1 MKWAKRRAAA
11 DDSAELPPEEA
22 AASVAPATA
31 VPVVWLVVSLF
42 FKLVGCI
49 RFIGRVVTGR
59 SPINL
64 PATIGATIN
73 TMNRMNRVKYR
84 MA

>member
-11 DDSAELPPEEA
+11 DDAAELPSEA
-22 AASVAPATA
+22 AAPSVAPATA

-59 SPINL
+59 SKNL
-64 PATIGATIN
+64 PATIGATIK

>member
-22 AASVAPATA
+22 AAPSVAPATA

-42 FKLVGCI
+42 FRLVGCI
-49 RFIGRVVTGR
+49 RFIGRVSIGR
-59 SPINL
+59 FRNL
-64 PATIGATIN
+64 PATIGATIR
-73 TMNRMNRVKYR
+73 TMNRINRVKYR

>member
-42 FKLVGCI
+42 FRLVGCI
-49 RFIGRVVTGR
+49 KFIGSVSIGR
-59 SPINL
+59 FKNL
-64 PATIGATIN
+64 PATIGATIK
-73 TMNRMNRVKYR
+73 TMNKMNKVKYR